1 MKKNSIKNIRLNS
14 EVQKEL
20 SSIIRD
26 VKDPRVSPWTSVI
39 EVYVAPDLKT
49 CKVWISVLGSEED
62 RDNTIKGLTS
72 ASGFIR
78 HELAMRMNLRNT
90 PELTFISD
98 SSAEYGVNMIHKIDE
113 IIADDNARHV
123 DTDEDGESE
132 DSDEDKEV

>member
-1 MKKNSIKNIRLNS
+1 MRKNSIKNIRLNS

-26 VKDPRVSPWTSVI
+26 VKDPRVSPWASVI

-62 RDNTIKGLTS
+62 RDNTIRGLES
-72 ASGFIR
+72 AAGFIR
-78 HELAMRMNLRNT
+78 HELAHRMNLRNT

-98 SSAEYGVNMIHKIDE
+98 TSTEYGVDMIHKIDE
-113 IIADDNARHV
+113 IVAEDEARHV
-123 DTDEDGESE
+123 DTDEDVSDGE
-132 DSDEDKEV
+132 

>member
-26 VKDPRVSPWTSVI
+26 VKDPRVSPWTSII

-62 RDNTIKGLTS
+62 RDNTIRGLQS
-72 ASGFIR
+72 AAGFIR
-78 HELAMRMNLRNT
+78 HELAVRMNLRNT

-98 SSAEYGVNMIHKIDE
+98 TTTEYGVDMIHKIDE
-113 IIADDNARHV
+113 VIADDEARHV
-123 DTDEDGESE
+123 DSEEDAE
-132 DSDEDKEV
+132 D

>member
-26 VKDPRVSPWTSVI
+26 VKDPRVSPWTSVS

-49 CKVWISVLGSEED
+49 CKVWISVLGSDED
-62 RDNTIKGLTS
+62 RDNTLKGLS
-72 ASGFIR
+72 NAAGYIR
-78 HELAMRMNLRNT
+78 HELAVRMNLRNT

-98 SSAEYGVNMIHKIDE
+98 TSAEYGVEMIRKIDSVVAE
-113 IIADDNARHV
+113 DNARHV
-123 DTDEDGESE
+123 DTPDDEAGEEE
-132 DSDEDKEV
+132 DN

>member
-1 MKKNSIKNIRLNS
+1 MRKNSIKNIRLNS

-26 VKDPRVSPWTSVI
+26 VKDPRVSPWASVI

-62 RDNTIKGLTS
+62 RDNTIRGLES
-72 ASGFIR
+72 AAGFIR
-78 HELAMRMNLRNT
+78 HELAHRMNMRNT

-98 SSAEYGVNMIHKIDE
+98 SSTEYGVDMIHKIDE
-113 IIADDNARHV
+113 IVAEDEARHV
-123 DTDEDGESE
+123 DTDEDVSDGE
-132 DSDEDKEV
+132 

>member
-1 MKKNSIKNIRLNS
+1 MRKNSIKNIRLNS

-26 VKDPRVSPWTSVI
+26 VKDPRVSPWTSII

-62 RDNTIKGLTS
+62 RDNTIKGLQS
-72 ASGFIR
+72 AAGYIR
-78 HELAMRMNLRNT
+78 HELAVRMNLRNT

-98 SSAEYGVNMIHKIDE
+98 TTTEYGVDMIHKIDE
-113 IIADDNARHV
+113 VIADDEARHV
-123 DTDEDGESE
+123 DSEEDAE
-132 DSDEDKEV
+132 D

>member
-1 MKKNSIKNIRLNS
+1 MRQNSIKNIRLNS

-26 VKDPRVSPWTSVI
+26 VKDPRVSPWTSII

-62 RDNTIKGLTS
+62 RDNTIKGLQS
-72 ASGFIR
+72 AAGYIR
-78 HELAMRMNLRNT
+78 HELAVRMNLRNT

-98 SSAEYGVNMIHKIDE
+98 TTTEYGVDMIHKIDE
-113 IIADDNARHV
+113 VIADDEARHV
-123 DTDEDGESE
+123 DSEEDAEN
-132 DSDEDKEV
+132 

>member
-26 VKDPRVSPWTSVI
+26 VKDPRVSPWASVI

-62 RDNTIKGLTS
+62 RDNTIRGLES
-72 ASGFIR
+72 AAGFIR
-78 HELAMRMNLRNT
+78 HELAHRMNLRNT

-98 SSAEYGVNMIHKIDE
+98 SSTEYGVDMIHKIDE
-113 IIADDNARHV
+113 IVAEDEARHV
-123 DTDEDGESE
+123 DTDEDVSDGE
-132 DSDEDKEV
+132 

>member
-1 MKKNSIKNIRLNS
+1 VRKNSIKNIRLNS

-26 VKDPRVSPWTSVI
+26 VKDPRVSPWTSII

-62 RDNTIKGLTS
+62 RDNTIKGLQS
-72 ASGFIR
+72 AAGYIR
-78 HELAMRMNLRNT
+78 HELAVRMNLRNT

-98 SSAEYGVNMIHKIDE
+98 TTTEYGVDMIHKIDE
-113 IIADDNARHV
+113 VIADDEARHV
-123 DTDEDGESE
+123 DSEEDAE
-132 DSDEDKEV
+132 D

>member
-26 VKDPRVSPWTSVI
+26 VKDPRVSPWTSII

-62 RDNTIKGLTS
+62 RDNTIKGLQS
-72 ASGFIR
+72 AAGYIR
-78 HELAMRMNLRNT
+78 HELAVRMNLRNT

-98 SSAEYGVNMIHKIDE
+98 TTTEYGVDMIHKIDE
-113 IIADDNARHV
+113 VIADDEARHV
-123 DTDEDGESE
+123 DSEEDAE
-132 DSDEDKEV
+132 D

>member
-1 MKKNSIKNIRLNS
+1 MRKNSIKNIRLNS

-26 VKDPRVSPWTSVI
+26 VKDPRVSPWTSII

-62 RDNTIKGLTS
+62 RDNTIKGLQS
-72 ASGFIR
+72 AAGYIR
-78 HELAMRMNLRNT
+78 HELAVRMNLRNT

-98 SSAEYGVNMIHKIDE
+98 TTTEYGVDMIHKIDE
-113 IIADDNARHV
+113 VIADDEARHV
-123 DTDEDGESE
+123 DSEEDA
-132 DSDEDKEV
+132 DY

>member
-1 MKKNSIKNIRLNS
+1 MRKNSIKNIRLNS

-26 VKDPRVSPWTSVI
+26 VKDPRVSPWASVI

-62 RDNTIKGLTS
+62 RDNTIRGLES
-72 ASGFIR
+72 AAGFIR
-78 HELAMRMNLRNT
+78 HELAHRMNLRNT

-98 SSAEYGVNMIHKIDE
+98 TSTEYGVDMIHKIDE
-113 IIADDNARHV
+113 IIADDEARHV
-123 DTDEDGESE
+123 DDG
-132 DSDEDKEV
+132 

>member
-1 MKKNSIKNIRLNS
+1 MRKNSIKNIRLNS

-26 VKDPRVSPWTSVI
+26 VKDPRVSPWTGII

-62 RDNTIKGLTS
+62 RDNTIKGLQS
-72 ASGFIR
+72 AAGYIR
-78 HELAMRMNLRNT
+78 HELAVRMNLRNT

-98 SSAEYGVNMIHKIDE
+98 TTTEYGVDMIHKIDE
-113 IIADDNARHV
+113 VIADDEARHV
-123 DTDEDGESE
+123 DSEEDT
-132 DSDEDKEV
+132 

>member
-1 MKKNSIKNIRLNS
+1 MRKNSIKNIRLNS

-26 VKDPRVSPWTSVI
+26 VKDPRVSPWTSII

-62 RDNTIKGLTS
+62 RDNTIKGLQS
-72 ASGFIR
+72 AAGYIR
-78 HELAMRMNLRNT
+78 HELAVRMNLRNT

-98 SSAEYGVNMIHKIDE
+98 TTTEYGVDMIHKIDE
-113 IIADDNARHV
+113 VIADDEARHV
-123 DTDEDGESE
+123 DSEEDAEF
-132 DSDEDKEV
+132 

>member
-1 MKKNSIKNIRLNS
+1 MRKNSIKNIRLNS

-26 VKDPRVSPWTSVI
+26 VKDPRVSPWASVL

-62 RDNTIKGLTS
+62 RDNTIRGLES
-72 ASGFIR
+72 AAGFIR
-78 HELAMRMNLRNT
+78 HELAHRMNLRNT

-98 SSAEYGVNMIHKIDE
+98 SSTAYGVDMIHKIDE
-113 IIADDNARHV
+113 IVAEDEARHV
-123 DTDEDGESE
+123 DTDEDVSDGE
-132 DSDEDKEV
+132 

>member
-1 MKKNSIKNIRLNS
+1 MRKNSIKNIRLNS

-26 VKDPRVSPWTSVI
+26 VKDPRVSPWASVL

-62 RDNTIKGLTS
+62 RDNTIRGLES
-72 ASGFIR
+72 AAGFIR
-78 HELAMRMNLRNT
+78 HELAHRMNLRNT

-98 SSAEYGVNMIHKIDE
+98 SSTEYGVDMIHKIDE
-113 IIADDNARHV
+113 IVAEDEARHV
-123 DTDEDGESE
+123 DTDEDVSDGE
-132 DSDEDKEV
+132 